1 MITNRREFL
10 RTSLGNGLKLA
21 GIGSLTSLARIDQML
36 GAPQDEDGF
45 EISERKS
52 SNQQEVT
59 HLGSPAPGWLTS
71 ADVYNGWYSAWS
83 EEVLRTRL
91 KGFPL
96 IVGVPHSARW
106 IERAHQSQVRV
117 IHYISFYKG
126 LNISE
131 AKKAGWPDP
140 QGFLTSPLFCE
151 LDLGKHPEWL
161 LYTKEGAVRR
171 PFDRPDYPAG
181 WEQVCT
187 ASPGFE
193 EVALRGARSLLELG
207 ADGLFIDNIHPT
219 LHCYGPAFGKHV
231 HVNGMDNGE
240 AFRKLIADV
249 YALVKKNSSEKIVAL
264 NPGHVDPIYWPSCDA
279 MMYESYVCSGATYTC
294 SHSWDPILQK
304 AKACQQALQ
313 SGKAVLTLSYMG
325 APSYDVGNPSSHNAS
340 GQPPSKEDAFYC
352 YACSRIS
359 GFLWADWF
367 TLPSNH
373 PAQVLYK
380 VRLGRLLGDMEEI
393 DGVYLRRFQRG
404 IVAVN
409 SSEETKRVQIP
420 RVRMPKLQDIYEGK
434 VIGVRRS
441 NLPVEIAG
449 QSGRV
454 YASFASS

>member
-1 MITNRREFL
+1 M
-10 RTSLGNGLKLA
+10 KLA
-21 GIGSLTSLARIDQML
+21 GIGSLTSLVRIDPMP

-45 EISERKS
+45 ETSERKS

-59 HLGSPAPGWLTS
+59 HLGSPAPDWLTS

-117 IHYISFYKG
+117 IHYISFYKA

-131 AKKAGWPDP
+131 AKKAAWPDP
-140 QGFLTSPLFCE
+140 QGFLTSPLFRE
-151 LDLGKHPEWL
+151 LDLGKHPEWA

-171 PFDRPDYPAG
+171 PFDKSDYPGG

-193 EVALRGARSLLELG
+193 EAALRGVRNLLELG
-207 ADGLFIDNIHPT
+207 ADGLFIDNVHPT
-219 LHCYGPAFGKHV
+219 SHCYGPAFGKHT
-231 HVNGMDNGE
+231 HVNSMDNGE

-249 YALVKKNSSEKIVAL
+249 YALVKKISAKKIVAL
-264 NPGHVDPIYWPSCDA
+264 NPGHVNPIYWPSCDA

-304 AKACQQALQ
+304 ARACQQALQ

-325 APSYDVGNPSSHNAS
+325 APSYDVGNPSSHDTS

-367 TLPSNH
+367 TLPPNH
-373 PAQVLYK
+373 PGQVLYK
-380 VRLGRLLGDMEEI
+380 IRVGPPLGALEQIEGI
-393 DGVYLRRFQRG
+393 YLRRFRRG
-404 IVAVN
+404 IVIVN
-409 SSEETKRVQIP
+409 PSEERKQI
-420 RVRMPKLQDIYEGK
+420 RITRIQTSELRDIFAGEIVDVNG
-434 VIGVRRS
+434 GS
-441 NLPVEIAG
+441 LSVEIAG

-454 YASFASS
+454 LASS